1 MQPEATENTRAV
13 VGNNQAPDYA
23 QRVAADMARDYAEI
37 SKTVADLLDE
47 ARACPATV
55 NSDEESGVL
64 SRIVKR
70 LRDTAGRLEAFRTKE
85 KEPYLRGG
93 NAVDQFFG
101 ALMAKCE
108 RQKKTDKGGA
118 ADILHDRVHNWNER
132 KLAAEKK
139 KREDDARE
147 AQRIA
152 DEAAE
157 RTRVEEQRLR
167 DEETKR
173 LQAQA
178 DADAAKR
185 PATVAKLEQ
194 KAEQHANAASA
205 QVGKVAEAQ
214 SLENSARANLSDAK
228 LAAAAKPSDMVR
240 TRLDDGVMNTMKQVP
255 YVELIDASKLDKDAL
270 WPFIKTDHLA
280 LALKAWAKTHSHKK
294 TMAGA
299 IIEMRN
305 DTVIR

>member
-1 MQPEATENTRAV
+1 METATDNTRAV

-47 ARACPATV
+47 ARAAPTTV
-55 NSDEESGVL
+55 NSDEESGGL

-152 DEAAE
+152 DEAAAI
-157 RTRVEEQRLR
+157 TLAEENRLR
-167 DEETKR
+167 DEEAAR
-173 LQAQA
+173 VQAQA

-194 KAEQHANAASA
+194 KAEQHAVAASA
-205 QVGKVAEAQ
+205 QVGKVAAAQ
-214 SLENSARANLSDAK
+214 SMENAARADLSDAK

-240 TRLDDGVMNTMKQVP
+240 TRHDDGVLNTMRQVP
-255 YVELIDASKLDKDAL
+255 YVELVDASLLNKDLL
-270 WPFIKTDHLA
+270 WPLLKEDHILM
-280 LALKAWAKTHSHKK
+280 ALKAYGKITSHKK
-294 TMAGA
+294 PMAGA